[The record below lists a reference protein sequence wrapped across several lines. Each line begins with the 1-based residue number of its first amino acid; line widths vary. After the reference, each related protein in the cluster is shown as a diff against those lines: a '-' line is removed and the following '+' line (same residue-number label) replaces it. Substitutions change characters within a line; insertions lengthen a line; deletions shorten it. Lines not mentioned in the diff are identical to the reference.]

1 MQWSPY
7 EAPDWMVQ
15 TSSGE
20 VLSSKQM
27 LGKPVVVLFYLGFGC
42 LHCVEQ
48 LHKFEPKLAEFQK
61 AGIEVIAIS
70 TETLASLQQGIT
82 NLEKPLHLRL
92 NSDPQLR
99 MFQAFRCFDDFEQ
112 LPLHGTFAISPE
124 GKVLWQDIGHEPF
137 MDPDFVLREFQRQLK
152 IQR

>member
-1 MQWSPY
+1 
-7 EAPDWMVQ
+7 
-15 TSSGE
+15 
-20 VLSSKQM
+20 
-27 LGKPVVVLFYLGFGC
+27 
-42 LHCVEQ
+42 
-48 LHKFEPKLAEFQK
+48 
-61 AGIEVIAIS
+61 VIAIS